1 LETLFSINSNLD
13 PRSYLWGT
21 DPSCSSPLSDSDG
34 TEVIASLALVKTSS
48 AMDLRHSCSKAR
60 LRRNVLLGLMHHP
73 MGQLSVYMGM
83 SEIDKEVAEA
93 TANGLSKPREYKQTL
108 LAYEYLNLELKIHL
122 EYLSK
127 KSASRLSP

>member
-1 LETLFSINSNLD
+1 
-13 PRSYLWGT
+13 
-21 DPSCSSPLSDSDG
+21 
-34 TEVIASLALVKTSS
+34 VIASLALVETSS
-48 AMDLRHSCSKAR
+48 AMDLRHSWSKAR

-73 MGQLSVYMGM
+73 IGQLSVYMGM

-93 TANGLSKPREYKQTL
+93 TPNGLSKPREYKQKL
-108 LAYEYLNLELKIHL
+108 LAYKYLNLELKIHI